1 MPSLQ
6 SIRQTLSDRPH
17 ILLMLTAAA
26 MPISFIGW
34 STLINNFTVE
44 HAAFTGREIGILQSL
59 REVPG
64 FLAFLVVYL
73 LLFINEQRLALLTL
87 ALLGLG
93 TAMAGF
99 FPTAVGLYA
108 TTVIASFGFHYYET
122 CNQSLA
128 MQWLDKKTAPA
139 MFGRLYGIAAAATVA
154 TLLSIFLVVFLLTPG
169 FDIVAV
175 VGGDG
180 FVNDADVYKAM
191 FLGLGL
197 VTIAM
202 AIAGYAGF
210 PLFKASNPQV
220 KTIVLRSRYWLY
232 YALIFM
238 SGARRQIFVVFAGFL
253 MVEKFGYSIGQ
264 ISLLFLINA
273 IINIWLAPL
282 VGRLIGRIGERAA
295 LIIEYVGLIFVFTA
309 YAFVDSG
316 LIAAGLYIVDHLFFA
331 IAIAIKTYFQK
342 IAHPADF
349 AGTSSVSFTIN
360 HIVAV
365 FLPAA
370 FGLLWLVSPAAVF
383 LSGALMAFVSLI
395 LSLNVPRHP
404 EPGNEV
410 VFGYRGDAEKI
421 ARGPAGEEPVPS
433 DVPSTLPWY
442 RLLR

>member
-1 MPSLQ
+1 MFSIP
-6 SIRQTLSDRPH
+6 SIRQALADRPV

-26 MPISFIGW
+26 MPVSFIGW
-34 STLINNFTVE
+34 STLINNFSVE

-64 FLAFLVVYL
+64 FLSLLVVYL
-73 LLFINEQRLALLTL
+73 LLVFNEQRLALLTL
-87 ALLGLG
+87 GLLGLG
-93 TAMAGF
+93 TALTGY
-99 FPTAVGLYA
+99 FPTAIGLYI
-108 TTVIASFGFHYYET
+108 TTLIASIGFHYYET

-139 MFGRLYGIAAAATVA
+139 MFGRIYGTAAAAQVA
-154 TLLSIFLVVFLLTPG
+154 TLLGIFLAVFLLTPG
-169 FDIVAV
+169 FDPVAV
-175 VGGDG
+175 INGEG
-180 FVNDADVYKAM
+180 FVNDAEVYTAM
-191 FLGLGL
+191 FL
-197 VTIAM
+197 VTGAITMAM
-202 AIAGYAGF
+202 AAAGYIAF

-220 KTIVLRSRYWLY
+220 KTIVLRPRYWLY

-273 IINIWLAPL
+273 VINIWLAPQ
-282 VGRLIGRIGERAA
+282 VGKLIGFIGERSALVIEYIG
-295 LIIEYVGLIFVFTA
+295 LIIVFTA

-316 LIAAGLYIVDHLFFA
+316 LLAAGLYVVDHMFFA
-331 IAIAIKTYFQK
+331 MAIAIKTYFQK
-342 IAHPADF
+342 IADPGDF

-383 LSGALMAFVSLI
+383 LSGALMAFVSL
-395 LSLNVPRHP
+395 LLALNVPRHP

-410 VFGYRGDAEKI
+410 VIGHRGAALGAAE
-421 ARGPAGEEPVPS
+421 
-433 DVPSTLPWY
+433 
-442 RLLR
+442 